1 VARKEKDEQTRLLR
15 LISKED
21 AQLEWPCQNHVMIDM
36 EERGLVKITQRFK
49 SRWGGAEH
57 DCARLTITDAGWNAL
72 IAADR
77 K

>member
-1 VARKEKDEQTRLLR
+1 MARKDKDEQTRLLR
-15 LISKED
+15 LLTKED
-21 AQLEWPCQNHVMIDM
+21 AQLEWPCRNQVMIDM

-49 SRWGGAEH
+49 ERWGGREH
-57 DCARLTITDAGWNAL
+57 DCARLKITDAGWSAL